1 VHFAFQ
7 QPILSC
13 LATGMMH
20 FTIVLGPRYYGNFL
34 FFFSL

>member
-1 VHFAFQ
+1 VHFSFQ

-13 LATGMMH
+13 LATGMY

-34 FFFSL
+34 FLFSL